1 MAVLDVAS
9 RAKLVT
15 LAKPVSTFET
25 TPRTALLA
33 IPCDDDDDVDGPKP
47 GVDEGDGTTLGDDD
61 GGGGFMTTIGGDC
74 SGLPIGTATMGASD
88 GDEVRSISGNFMPY
102 SA

>member
-1 MAVLDVAS
+1 
-9 RAKLVT
+9 
-15 LAKPVSTFET
+15 
-25 TPRTALLA
+25 
-33 IPCDDDDDVDGPKP
+33 
-47 GVDEGDGTTLGDDD
+47 
-61 GGGGFMTTIGGDC
+61 MTTIGGDC